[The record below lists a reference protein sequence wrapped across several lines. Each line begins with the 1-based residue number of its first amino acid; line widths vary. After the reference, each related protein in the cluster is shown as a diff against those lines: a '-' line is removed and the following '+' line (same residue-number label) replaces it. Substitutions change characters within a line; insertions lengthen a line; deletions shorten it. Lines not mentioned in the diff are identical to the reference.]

1 MEARGKYVKGEIK
14 VNYKKWLED
23 LNSKKMTRRNFIEAT
38 GKTAAIAAL
47 GFTLPK
53 IKPVKAEDA
62 PTFSAYPF
70 TLGVASGDPL
80 SDSVVLWTRLAPN
93 PLAEDGSGG
102 MENRYVPV
110 EWEVSEDEEFTKV
123 VRSGTEIAG
132 PELGH
137 SVHAEVFGLRPWREY
152 YYRFKV
158 GTEISPVGTTK
169 TAPEEGTHLK
179 SLSFAIA
186 SCQAWVGGHFA
197 AYKNMAE
204 EDLDVVFHLGDYI
217 YEKGDSETLT
227 DYRLLHALYKTSPD
241 LQAAHSAFPFI
252 VTFDD
257 HEVDN
262 DWSNDISDPNY
273 PEGERERFL
282 KVRAAAFQ
290 AYYEHM
296 PLRRRSKP
304 NGPDMLL
311 YRKFTFGD
319 LAEFSVLD
327 TRQYRDNQVGKGF
340 PGGPLDPEAD
350 NPERTMVGSEQGLW
364 LINNL
369 IRSRAKWNVLAQ
381 QTMMAQYDYDP
392 GEGVSVNHDQWD
404 GYSADRDRLFEF
416 IKRHRPSNPIIL
428 GGDWHSSWVNDLK
441 EYFNNPKSKTLA
453 TEFIG
458 TSISSG
464 CGWKNQV
471 EAALSVNPHVKF
483 FDGDYRGY
491 VRFHVTH
498 KSWQSDY
505 RVVSSPSDPDAVA
518 STLAS
523 FKVRNGKAGAIRI
536 GGIDITNIQANTM
549 IAGRPSP
556 VSITLSNGT
565 GKPVNVNVIIPVPQ
579 GWKSERISTVIE
591 PQSSLT
597 VEVLVTPP
605 ISMPTAERL
614 TVEVDAG
621 KTTVFGRPRDVQV
634 VSVPTGEELLLSLD
648 AGTPTSPT
656 FPSFISF
663 VPEDSWDASKGYG
676 WVGTSQ
682 SARDRN
688 KLDELQRDL
697 IVGRD
702 APITLRIAVPA
713 GIHRV
718 YFLTGDAIYTSANTI
733 IRSDNKLLAETGGTL
748 SPGQFKWI
756 HFDLDG
762 GNDGREIDLSLTGEL
777 GDGWWRLISLIM
789 MEYSGK

>member
-1 MEARGKYVKGEIK
+1 M
-14 VNYKKWLED
+14 NNQKWLKD
-23 LNSKKMTRRNFIEAT
+23 ITAKKMTRRNFLEVT
-38 GKTAAIAAL
+38 GKTAAVAA
-47 GFTLPK
+47 FFSLPV
-53 IKPVKAEDA
+53 ITSVNAEETPD
-62 PTFSAYPF
+62 FSAYPF

-93 PLAEDGSGG
+93 PLAEDGNGG
-102 MENRYVPV
+102 MDKRYVSV
-110 EWEVSEDEEFTKV
+110 EWEVAEDEAFKKI
-123 VRSGTEIAG
+123 VRRGKEITG

-152 YYRFKV
+152 YYRFKA
-158 GTEISPVGTTK
+158 GNEISPVGRTK
-169 TAPEEGTHLK
+169 TAPGEGSHLK

-186 SCQAWVGGHFA
+186 SCQAWAGGRFA

-217 YEKGDSETLT
+217 YEKGDTETLA
-227 DYRLLHALYKTSPD
+227 DYRLLHAQYKTSPD

-282 KVRAAAFQ
+282 AVRAAAFQ

-311 YRKFTFGD
+311 YRKFTYGD

-340 PGGPLDPEAD
+340 PGGPLDPEAS

-364 LINNL
+364 LIGNL
-369 IRSRAKWNVLAQ
+369 HRSQAKWNVLAQ

-392 GEGVSVNHDQWD
+392 GEGISVNHDQWD

-416 IKRHRPSNPIIL
+416 IKKRRPSNPIVL

-441 EYFNNPKSKTLA
+441 EDFNDPKSKTLA
-453 TEFIG
+453 TEFVG

-464 CGWKNQV
+464 CGWKDQV

-483 FDGDYRGY
+483 FDGEYRGY

-505 RVVSSPSDPDAVA
+505 RVVSSPSNPEAAA
-518 STLAS
+518 STIAS
-523 FKVRNGKAGAIRI
+523 FEVKNGKAGAMRI
-536 GGIDITNIQANTM
+536 GGVDVTDIQANTM
-549 IAGRPSP
+549 IAGKPSP
-556 VSITLSNGT
+556 VTVSLSNGT
-565 GKPVNVNVIIPVPQ
+565 KKAAKVHVSIPVPK
-579 GWKSERISTVIE
+579 GWKSESVTAVIE
-591 PQSSLT
+591 AQSSLT
-597 VEVLVTPP
+597 VEVMATPP
-605 ISMPTAERL
+605 AAVPAAERL
-614 TVEVDAG
+614 RVEVDAG
-621 KTTVFGRPRDVQV
+621 KTTVFGRPRDVQA
-634 VSVPTGEELLLSLD
+634 VSVPAGDEFLLALD
-648 AGTPTSPT
+648 AGVSTSPVFT
-656 FPSFISF
+656 SFKRF
-663 VPEDSWDASKGYG
+663 VPEDTWDNAKGYG
-676 WVGTSQ
+676 WIGTSH

-688 KLDELQRDL
+688 KLDELQRDM

-702 APITLRIAVPA
+702 APATLRLAIPA
-713 GIHRV
+713 GIHRI

-733 IRSDNKLLAETGGTL
+733 IHSDNKMLAETGGTL
-748 SPGQFKWI
+748 APGQFKWL

-762 GNDGREIDLSLTGEL
+762 GSSGKEIDLSITGEL
-777 GDGWWRLISLIM
+777 GDGWWRLVSLM
-789 MEYSGK
+789 MK

>member
-1 MEARGKYVKGEIK
+1 M
-14 VNYKKWLED
+14 NYEKWLKD
-23 LNSKKMTRRNFIEAT
+23 FNSKKLSRRNFLGAT
-38 GKTAAIAAL
+38 GKTAAVTAL
-47 GFTLPK
+47 GFMLPA
-53 IKPVKAEDA
+53 IKSVNAEEA
-62 PTFSAYPF
+62 PIFSDYPF

-93 PLAEDGSGG
+93 PLAEDGNGG
-102 MENRYVPV
+102 MGNQYIPV
-110 EWEVSEDEEFTKV
+110 EWEVAEDEKFTRI
-123 VRSGTEIAG
+123 VRSGKEIAG

-152 YYRFKV
+152 YYRFKA
-158 GTEISPVGTTK
+158 GSEMSPVGRTK
-169 TAPEEGTHLK
+169 TAPEEGSHLK

-186 SCQAWVGGHFA
+186 SCQVWVGGRFS

-217 YEKGDSETLT
+217 YEKGDTETLT
-227 DYRLLHALYKTSPD
+227 DYRLLHAQSKTSPD
-241 LQAAHSAFPFI
+241 LQAAHRAFPFI

-282 KVRAAAFQ
+282 AVRAAAFQ

-327 TRQYRDNQVGKGF
+327 TRQYRDNQVGSGF
-340 PGGPLDPEAD
+340 PAGPLDPEAS
-350 NPERTMVGSEQGLW
+350 NPERTMMGSEQGKW
-364 LINNL
+364 LMDNL
-369 IRSRAKWNVLAQ
+369 LRSRVKWNVLAQ

-392 GEGVSVNHDQWD
+392 GEGISINSDQWD

-416 IKRHRPSNPIIL
+416 IKRHRPSNPIVL

-441 EYFNNPKSKTLA
+441 EDFNNPQSKTLA
-453 TEFIG
+453 TEFVG

-464 CGWKNQV
+464 CGWKGQV
-471 EAALSVNPHVKF
+471 EAALAVNPHVKF
-483 FDGDYRGY
+483 FDGNYQGY
-491 VRFHVTH
+491 VRFMVTH

-505 RVVSSPSDPDAVA
+505 RVVSSPSNPEAVA

-523 FKVRNGKAGAIRI
+523 FEVKNGKAGAMRI
-536 GGIDITNIQANTM
+536 GGVDITNIQANTM
-549 IAGRPSP
+549 LSGRPSP
-556 VSITLSNGT
+556 VSVTLSNGS
-565 GKPVNVNVIIPVPQ
+565 KKRVHVNVSIPVPK
-579 GWKSERISTVIE
+579 GWKSESVTKVIE
-591 PQSSLT
+591 AQSSLT
-597 VEVLVTPP
+597 VEVMVIPP
-605 ISMPTAERL
+605 ASIPTAERL
-614 TVEVDAG
+614 SVKVDAG

-634 VSVPTGEELLLSLD
+634 VSVPTGDELLLALD
-648 AGTPTSPT
+648 AGTSTSPVFPT
-656 FPSFISF
+656 FKRL
-663 VPEDSWDASKGYG
+663 VPEDNWDLTKGYG
-676 WVGTSQ
+676 WTGTTQ
-682 SARDRN
+682 STRDRG
-688 KLDELQRDL
+688 KLDELQRDM

-702 APITLRIAVPA
+702 APTIFKLAIPA

-733 IRSDNKLLAETGGTL
+733 IHSDNKLLAETGGTL
-748 SPGQFKWI
+748 SPGQFKWL

-762 GNDGREIDLSLTGEL
+762 GNDGSEIELSFTGEL
-777 GDGWWRLISLIM
+777 GDGWWRMISFIIL
-789 MEYSGK
+789 